1 MPPIYVCN
9 VVSIIN
15 WLIFRLEREVQR
27 LKQDGAAGGVGGG
40 SGGGGGGTE
49 GDTALMHTLH
59 EYDALKEE
67 YECLRKRY
75 IYHQLLTNQL
85 VANSMYLIT

>member
-1 MPPIYVCN
+1 M
-9 VVSIIN
+9 
-15 WLIFRLEREVQR
+15 QR
-27 LKQDGAAGGVGGG
+27 LKQDGAAGGGGGG

-75 IYHQLLTNQL
+75 IYYRAFDFQL
-85 VANSMYLIT
+85 